1 MQRCAQRTM
10 NDFYCDCNESRDAWH
25 MFFRTIQM
33 ISDKIGTKT
42 DRIRLTLNFD
52 EEVGF
57 SLGLSHPALHRHA
70 PLFWGFPTRCSQ
82 SDLLWTRV
90 HLMRQAGVPGRLRAW
105 FLDAPERVR
114 RDGVEFQ

>member
-1 MQRCAQRTM
+1 MQRGVQRTM
-10 NDFYCDCNESRDAWH
+10 NDFYCNCNESRDAWY

-70 PLFWGFPTRCSQ
+70 PLLWGFPTRCTQ
-82 SDLLWTRV
+82 CGR
-90 HLMRQAGVPGRLRAW
+90 PG
-105 FLDAPERVR
+105 F
-114 RDGVEFQ
+114 RDG